1 MNLVGCIINVIF
13 AVITAPFL
21 DGFERKVKAKL
32 QTRQGPPLTQ
42 TWLDL
47 IKLFK
52 RPSVKPSDSVGLL
65 FQVGPPIALASIL
78 TVFLFV
84 PTILPDSMTT
94 WGDMILFIYLTTL
107 STMTVALGGFS
118 SGNPYAQIGSHREVS
133 IFMAEEFS
141 LAFVIAALAVS
152 VKSFTL
158 SNLFPLPIKVSTVVG
173 ALLFGVL
180 TYVAGARVP
189 FDVAEAESEIVEGP
203 LIEYSGR
210 QLALL
215 KLSIYT
221 KRLLLFTVFLN
232 FFIRGDVTIRGFSY
246 VLCLVLLSVV
256 YSTVE
261 ASCGR
266 FRTRDAVRF
275 LKRFSLLGALC
286 WLLAVMGW

>member
-221 KRLLLFTVFLN
+221 KRLLLFTVFIN
-232 FFIRGDVTIRGFSY
+232 FFIRGDVTIRGLSY